1 MSHAHSRSPDLLRRR
16 LAGAVAVTLWVGA
29 DSAVAQNPVALRELS
44 LTELGDVIVT
54 SITKE
59 PEELWRTPAA
69 VSVITAD
76 DIRRMG
82 ATSLPDVLRS
92 APGVEVARA
101 DSSHWSIGIRGFGEQ
116 FSKSLLVLIDG
127 RAIYNPLFA
136 GTYWPAYDVMLED
149 IERIEVIRGAG
160 GTIWGGNAVTGVINV
175 ITKPAAETKGTLATI
190 TSGTVDHGVT
200 TFRHGGGGD
209 GLDYRVWARGS
220 LRGPQFH
227 EDGVPYDDD
236 WWMTQAGARVERRGD
251 AGLLTLM
258 GDASTGGHG
267 QRVVIASY
275 APPGQRVVDDP
286 VETSGAN
293 LQARWEQ
300 QAGRTDLQ
308 VNVYYDH
315 TDWRAP
321 HFEEARHT
329 FDIDYLQS
337 GNVLPRQRLAWGAG
351 ARWSAGAFTQTVP
364 TLTFQPAD
372 QTHRLVSAFVRD
384 ELELAANRLYVHAGS
399 QFEHNS
405 YTGLEL
411 QPTARVLWRVTPTQT
426 AWLGAARAVR
436 TPSRIERDVEA
447 TSFVTLVPLP
457 IFFRVEGN
465 DAFEAERTVALSAG
479 YRVLVRPGLLV
490 DVNAY
495 HNSHDG
501 LAGLASLGPVIETT
515 PLPVRAIGRLPTIN
529 GIDGESSGFEVMPD
543 WRPFARWQMSGSYA
557 YRHFDMRARRENA
570 DPNAVGRYEGSTP
583 HHQVVARSRLD
594 LPRAFELDASYR
606 FVDDLPFRRVG
617 SYHSVDV
624 RLGWRPASGV
634 ELAVTGH
641 NLLAPHHFEYSR
653 DTGASVGVARSVSFK
668 LTWSRPGRP

>member
-1 MSHAHSRSPDLLRRR
+1 MSHAHSCLGDLFRRR
-16 LAGAVAVTLWVGA
+16 LASAAVAALWLCSDNVT
-29 DSAVAQNPVALRELS
+29 AQSTVELRELS
-44 LTELGDVIVT
+44 LSELGAVVVT

-59 PEELWRTPAA
+59 PEELWKTPAA
-69 VSVITAD
+69 VAVITAE
-76 DIRRMG
+76 DIRRLG

-149 IERIEVIRGAG
+149 IERIEIIRGAG

-175 ITKPAAETKGTLATI
+175 ITKGATATKGALASV
-190 TSGTVDHGVT
+190 TSGTVDDGIAA
-200 TFRHGGGGD
+200 FRYGGGGD

-236 WWMTQAGARVERRGD
+236 WWMTQSGFRVERRGST
-251 AGLLTLM
+251 GLFTLM

-275 APPGQRVVDDP
+275 APAGQRVVDDP
-286 VETSGAN
+286 VDTSGAT
-293 LQARWEQ
+293 LQARWAQ
-300 QAGRTDLQ
+300 RAGNTDVQ
-308 VNVYYDH
+308 VNTYYEH

-329 FDIDYLQS
+329 FDVDYVQS
-337 GNVLPRQRLAWGAG
+337 GTVLPRQHLAWGGG
-351 ARWSAGAFTQTVP
+351 ARWSAGTFTQTVP
-364 TLTFQPAD
+364 TLTFDPSA

-384 ELELAANRLYVHAGS
+384 EVELVTNRLYVHAGS

-411 QPTARVLWRVTPTQT
+411 QPTARLLWRATPRHT

-447 TSFVTLVPLP
+447 TSFATLVPLP
-457 IFFRVEGN
+457 IFLRVQGS

-479 YRVLVRPGLLV
+479 YRTLLGARLLV
-490 DVNAY
+490 DITAY

-501 LAGLASLGPVIETT
+501 LASYASLAPIIETT
-515 PLPVRAIGRLPTIN
+515 PSPTRAIGRLPTIN
-529 GIDGESSGFEVMPD
+529 GVDGESGGFEVVPE
-543 WRPFARWQMSGSYA
+543 WRPFRRWEMSGSYA
-557 YRHFDMRARRENA
+557 YRHFDLRARPENA
-570 DPNAVGRYEGSTP
+570 DPNAVNRYEGSTP
-583 HHQVVARSRLD
+583 HHQVGVRSRLD
-594 LPRAFELDASYR
+594 LPLAFELDAFYR
-606 FVDDLPFRRVG
+606 FVGALRFRRVD

-624 RLGWRPASGV
+624 RLGWRPAPRFDLS
-634 ELAVTGH
+634 VTGH
-641 NLLAPHHFEYSR
+641 NLLEPHHFEISGA
-653 DTGASVGVARSVSFK
+653 TGFSVGVARSVSVK
-668 LTWSRPGRP
+668 LTWSQPDRP